1 THRDAPAPIE
11 RHAHGLQAKICC
23 SCSWLHFLKSW
34 SLLKTRGDSWYEA
47 GDSVSLPDGDT
58 IACCQSSIGHMPE
71 PIHYDDMVEY
81 LVSVSPA
88 KILKLIDA
96 FEAAERE
103 REQLRAELEA
113 AAADKRDAEK
123 IEQAAR
129 EVLNWTEAKHRP
141 PKAEVV
147 PTGEMALVR
156 VHALVELHAAL
167 AQRQGE
173 GS

>member
-1 THRDAPAPIE
+1 
-11 RHAHGLQAKICC
+11 
-23 SCSWLHFLKSW
+23 
-34 SLLKTRGDSWYEA
+34 
-47 GDSVSLPDGDT
+47 
-58 IACCQSSIGHMPE
+58 
-71 PIHYDDMVEY
+71 Y

-123 IEQAAR
+123 IKQAAH

>member
-1 THRDAPAPIE
+1 MIDTEKMKALAMKVGGVE
-11 RHAHGLQAKICC
+11 
-23 SCSWLHFLKSW
+23 
-34 SLLKTRGDSWYEA
+34 WYEA
-47 GDSVSLPDGDT
+47 GDSVILPDGDT

-113 AAADKRDAEK
+113 AAADKRDAE
-123 IEQAAR
+123 R
-129 EVLNWTEAKHRP
+129 YRWM
-141 PKAEVV
+141 AEHFLGADFEWGRCEDGYGGI
-147 PTGEMALVR
+147 PALVIEIPETAKVWGCLDLTIDDQLSR
-156 VHALVELHAAL
+156 APASE
-167 AQRQGE
+167 GE
-173 GS
+173 QK

>member
-1 THRDAPAPIE
+1 MIDQDKMRALAIKVGAVE
-11 RHAHGLQAKICC
+11 
-23 SCSWLHFLKSW
+23 
-34 SLLKTRGDSWYEA
+34 WYEA

-113 AAADKRDAEK
+113 AAADKQENLTGDRLTDQKAAHIMQRDGYK
-123 IEQAAR
+123 LTGVVLCRDDGAR
-129 EVLNWTEAKHRP
+129 CIVESSAVRWLTKDESW
-141 PKAEVV
+141 
-147 PTGEMALVR
+147 ALM
-156 VHALVELHAAL
+156 HPAAL